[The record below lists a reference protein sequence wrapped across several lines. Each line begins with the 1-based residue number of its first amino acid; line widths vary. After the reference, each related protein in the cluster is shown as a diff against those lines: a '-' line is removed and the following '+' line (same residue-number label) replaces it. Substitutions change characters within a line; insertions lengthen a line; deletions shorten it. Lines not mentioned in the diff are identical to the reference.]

1 MKKGEGERVDDY
13 RKLKN
18 RIYNKTKKNMEE
30 IGTFRPEFEAPV
42 RRYAELRMQFDILN
56 EQWYE
61 DGCQITE
68 DYTNKGGATNK
79 RKTVLYLSLETL
91 RKELIELENLFGLTP
106 RGLKAIR
113 AKGLERE
120 KGSALDA
127 VLTKLDG

>member
-1 MKKGEGERVDDY
+1 MDQY
-13 RKLKN
+13 RRIINK
-18 RIYNKTKKNMEE
+18 IYNKTKKNMEE

-91 RKELIELENLFGLTP
+91 RKELIEMENLFGLTP
-106 RGLKAIR
+106 RGLRVVR
-113 AKGLERE
+113 AKGLEKE
-120 KGSALDA
+120 KKSALDA
-127 VLTKLDG
+127 VLSKLNE